1 MGAIQRRMANIVTLR
16 LPPAKLAR
24 MDRRAAELG
33 RDRSGYLRALI
44 DRDLEQPAEQVRH
57 KFASEDLI
65 GAFNTG
71 QGGADNATVRRLVRL
86 RMRERREK
94 TSRMLAWC
102 A

>member
-1 MGAIQRRMANIVTLR
+1 MGVIQRRMANIVTLR

-44 DRDLEQPAEQVRH
+44 DRDLEQPAEQVHH
-57 KFASEDLI
+57 KFTSEDLI
-65 GAFNTG
+65 GAFDTG
-71 QGGADNATVRRLVRL
+71 QDGADNATVRRLVRL
-86 RMRERREK
+86 RMRERGEK
-94 TSRMLAWC
+94 ASRMLAWC

>member
-16 LPPAKLAR
+16 LPPANLAR
-24 MDRRAAELG
+24 VDRRAAELG
-33 RDRSGYLRALI
+33 RDRSGYLLALI
-44 DRDLEQPAEQVRH
+44 DRDLEQHAEQVRH

-86 RMRERREK
+86 RIPP
-94 TSRMLAWC
+94 
-102 A
+102 

>member
-1 MGAIQRRMANIVTLR
+1 MGATQRRMANIVTLR

-44 DRDLEQPAEQVRH
+44 DRDLEQPVEQVRH

>member
-1 MGAIQRRMANIVTLR
+1 MANILPLR

-24 MDRRAAELG
+24 VDRRAAELG
-33 RDRSGYLRALI
+33 RDRSGYVRALI
-44 DRDLEQPAEQVRH
+44 DRDLDQPAKQAGH

-86 RMRERREK
+86 RLRERGEEHR
-94 TSRMLAWC
+94 
-102 A
+102 

>member
-33 RDRSGYLRALI
+33 CDRSGYLRALI

-57 KFASEDLI
+57 KLASEDLI
-65 GAFNTG
+65 GAFNKG
-71 QGGADNATVRRLVRL
+71 QGGADNATVRL
-86 RMRERREK
+86 RMRKRREE

-102 A
+102 ASAS